1 MNKTMRFPETS
12 SPVSDRVL
20 VQNGGKKTKPSTP
33 VTAPASDRSRTYSDG
48 YSTPKSY
55 TLEVDPQFYQ
65 RVCDSDDLWTRT
77 QGAFA
82 LLMLWGVW
90 LAGSFSAVW
99 WSYLVVK
106 GYYIAAIVAAVIM
119 AYPYVI
125 KVKQSPAFIRFILS
139 GAGWFKGGTCLYL
152 EESMKQID
160 TSEVRYVSVVVR
172 LLLYC

>member
-1 MNKTMRFPETS
+1 MKETMRIPETS
-12 SPVSDRVL
+12 SPVSDRGL

-55 TLEVDPQFYQ
+55 TSEVDPQFYQ

-106 GYYIAAIVAAVIM
+106 GYYVAAVVAAVIM
-119 AYPYVI
+119 AYPYVV

-160 TSEVRYVSVVVR
+160 TSEVRYV
-172 LLLYC
+172 